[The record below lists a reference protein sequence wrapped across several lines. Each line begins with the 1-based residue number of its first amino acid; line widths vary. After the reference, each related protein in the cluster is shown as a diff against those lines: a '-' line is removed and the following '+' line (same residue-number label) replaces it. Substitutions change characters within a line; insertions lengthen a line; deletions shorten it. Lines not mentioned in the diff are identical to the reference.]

1 MAVGLA
7 GAVCADGEDVAKCH
21 GGADRVLLSPRV
33 AAGYAV
39 ARHLRNTR
47 SLDVRTCHVLQEFHL
62 PEHGATLP
70 LAPSLLDADKAGSP
84 ARLIEKRLSAKHLLS
99 PRHERSLLPCPP
111 PRPARQSQGD
121 FPTRCEHLRIVGH
134 VLTAARRSK
143 DIALMLRSPLFIALV
158 IVVEEPDLSP
168 SIADLS

>member
-1 MAVGLA
+1 MRPAAAPLSVRGNPAVSHLTFISVRVLSRCGSLTCGFVLLKCGFWALAGAVAVGLA

-70 LAPSLLDADKAGSP
+70 LAPSLA
-84 ARLIEKRLSAKHLLS
+84 
-99 PRHERSLLPCPP
+99 
-111 PRPARQSQGD
+111 
-121 FPTRCEHLRIVGH
+121 
-134 VLTAARRSK
+134 
-143 DIALMLRSPLFIALV
+143 
-158 IVVEEPDLSP
+158 
-168 SIADLS
+168 